1 MEFSEL
7 IGLANDNLLKGFMT
21 FLRMAAFFSLLPSIG
36 GQLIPQR
43 IRLML
48 ALCMTFIVFPSVPV
62 VEPVVMPV
70 QVGAIEVIVGLA
82 LGLSLR
88 AFVFAIQ
95 TCGVIAAQSTSL
107 SQLLGAAASEPLP
120 AMGHILTLSGITL
133 LIISGFHISSAKF
146 FILSY
151 ELFPPGQW
159 PQPGVFAEFGIQRG
173 AQAISLAV
181 TLAAPFIILSIVYN
195 LALGA
200 INRAMPQLMVAF
212 VGAPLITAGGLALL
226 FLCGPYMV
234 MTWVRSVDAYMNS
247 GVGAF

>member
-1 MEFSEL
+1 MELGDL
-7 IGLANDNLLKGFMT
+7 IGVANETLLRGFLT

-36 GQLIPQR
+36 GQFIPQR

-48 ALCMTFIVFPSVPV
+48 ALCMTFVVFPSLPGVDQTV
-62 VEPVVMPV
+62 NLVLT
-70 QVGAIEVIVGLA
+70 GAGEIVVGLA

-95 TCGVIAAQSTSL
+95 ISGVIAAQSTSL
-107 SQLLGAAASEPLP
+107 SQLLGATASEPLP
-120 AMGHILTLSGITL
+120 AMGHILTLSGVTL

-151 ELFPPGQW
+151 ELFPLGSW
-159 PQPGVFAEFGIQRG
+159 PDPSAFAEFGIERG
-173 AQAISLAV
+173 AQAFSLAV
-181 TLAAPFIILSIVYN
+181 TLAAPFIILSIIYN

-226 FLCGPYMV
+226 FLSGPYMV
-234 MTWVRSVDAYMNS
+234 TAWVKSVDAYMNS
-247 GVGAF
+247 GAGAF